1 MKRSLLVAMFS
12 MWMVCGAQIS
22 YPTVREVYDFAVGD
36 TFQYRRWT
44 SFGTNLA
51 YCRVILSR
59 TDYAND
65 SIVYLSKN
73 IYTAF
78 VDTSRLTI
86 GVLDSA
92 AYRQSFGNG
101 WNNFSTSI
109 STYAGDTAYAA
120 QAHTTITRYCDPIT
134 GYKTFD
140 LHADYQCAIGLGE
153 TFISVNDSGTAGNC
167 AYSWYEQLVYLH
179 KTNGIIA
186 GTPDSSLFTTI
197 EEIRNPQFAIRIS
210 PNPATTSV
218 TLQLEQTP
226 SSSTTFQLF
235 DVTGRMILQKSLT
248 ETTNR
253 VELSGVSKGMYL
265 YNVQSDKERLGAGKL
280 IVEP

>member
-1 MKRSLLVAMFS
+1 
-12 MWMVCGAQIS
+12 MWMVCGAQVNF
-22 YPTVREVYDFAVGD
+22 PTVREVYDFAVGD

-73 IYTAF
+73 IYPGF
-78 VDTSRLTI
+78 IDTGRLTI

-92 AYRQSFGNG
+92 AYRQSFGFG

-153 TFISVNDSGTAGNC
+153 TFISVNDSGTAGSC
-167 AYSWYEQLVYLH
+167 AYSWYERLVYLH

-197 EEIRNPQFAIRIS
+197 EDIRNSQSAIRIA
-210 PNPATTSV
+210 PNPATTSI
-218 TLQLEQTP
+218 TLQMQQTP
-226 SSSTTFQLF
+226 ATPTAFQLF
-235 DVTGRMILQKSLT
+235 DITGRMVLQKPLT
-248 ETTNR
+248 EITNR
-253 VELSGVSKGMYL
+253 IELNGVSKGMYL
-265 YNVQSDKERLGAGKL
+265 YNVFTEGEKAGTGKL
-280 IVEP
+280 IIE